1 VDYTKPFKM
10 TFTART
16 QPNGELTEYICQEN
30 QQDAQHLQG
39 PASLN

>member
-1 VDYTKPFKM
+1 MYSKPFTI
-10 TFTART
+10 TFTSTA
-16 QPNGELTEYICQEN
+16 QQGELTEYICQEN